1 MKLPILVLAAFALSA
16 GAAAASDM
24 RATPASSQLICRWRA
39 TQQSGIPVQ
48 ICLTRQQ
55 WAHRTAMVQQSIRE
69 YQARSFVHR

>member
-1 MKLPILVLAAFALSA
+1 MKLAILVLAAFALST
-16 GAAAASDM
+16 GVAAASEM
-24 RATPASSQLICRWRA
+24 RATPASHELICRWRA

-55 WAHRTAMVQQSIRE
+55 WAHRTAMIQQSIRE